1 MTRISRLALITSCSL
16 ALGACSHIG
25 IASPKLF
32 QPAAS
37 QPEQTAAPIS
47 ARVWPQTAS
56 DIAPDPNVRFGTLA
70 NGMRYALLK
79 NATPTGQAAIR
90 LRFDAGSLM
99 ETDAQQ
105 GLAHFLEHMA
115 FNGSKNVA
123 EGEMVKILERHGLS
137 FGADTNASTDFT
149 QTIYKLDL
157 PKTDDDTVDT
167 SLMLM
172 RETASELTISQEAV
186 DRERGIL
193 LSEERSRDSP
203 GFRVFKQSFSFFLKD
218 QLAPRRL
225 PIGQAEVLKTASRD
239 LIADF
244 YSKYYRPERA
254 VLVVVGDFDLDA
266 MEGKIKAR
274 FGDWQTTAPVG
285 PEPDMGKLA
294 NRDLEAKIAVEPG
307 SRTSIQYGWQRPVDL
322 SADRI
327 AKRRDDLIWSL
338 GLAVV
343 NRRLERLARGENP
356 AFIGAVVYTNNEV
369 NSAERTTV
377 SVNVEPDKW
386 RDGLTVTQ
394 AEIKRAVA
402 FGVLQTE
409 LDREIAEYRA
419 NLVALAARAETRR
432 TTALANE
439 LIGSVDDRSVVTSPA
454 QDLAMF
460 EQSVQG
466 LSAETVSTTLKRAFI
481 GQGPLIF
488 MSSPDPIVGGDKVL
502 LETFKAADAQKVTP
516 PVQEAAVTW
525 PYSQFGPIG
534 TVAER
539 KDIAD
544 LDTVFIRFANGVRLT
559 VKQTKFTQDQILVRA
574 RLGNGKLDLPKDRA
588 TASWMPGWAATEGGL
603 KALTNEQIEKVL
615 TGRIY
620 GLDLSLDDDAL
631 ELNGATRP
639 ADLDTQLQLMAAY
652 VQEPGWRTQGFERA
666 KTLYIPFNAQL
677 DATPGGVLQRE
688 IEALLHSGDRR
699 WAFPTKDQISA
710 TKADELK
717 QVLEPSLTDGP
728 AEIIIVGDITVDK
741 AIEAVAATFGA
752 LPARPER
759 APVKTGWDVQFPA
772 GTPQPVILTHKGRA
786 DQASAFIAWPSQD
799 FVADPQEART
809 LRVLAQIIELR
820 MTDELREKQ
829 GATYSPSASADASM
843 IYPGYGYIAAS
854 VEMPPAKLE
863 GFFSDMD
870 KIAADLR
877 DQPVSADE
885 LQRAKTP
892 QLDSLEKA
900 RQTNGYWLNILSGAQ
915 TEDLRPYPANV
926 MIRALANT
934 QPRSVRLDAARSV
947 MASLAK
953 VTAADL
959 QKAAKTYLKPDKAWR
974 LKVVPETK

>member
-1 MTRISRLALITSCSL
+1 
-16 ALGACSHIG
+16 
-25 IASPKLF
+25 
-32 QPAAS
+32 
-37 QPEQTAAPIS
+37 
-47 ARVWPQTAS
+47 
-56 DIAPDPNVRFGTLA
+56 
-70 NGMRYALLK
+70 
-79 NATPTGQAAIR
+79 
-90 LRFDAGSLM
+90 
-99 ETDAQQ
+99 
-105 GLAHFLEHMA
+105 
-115 FNGSKNVA
+115 
-123 EGEMVKILERHGLS
+123 
-137 FGADTNASTDFT
+137 
-149 QTIYKLDL
+149 
-157 PKTDDDTVDT
+157 
-167 SLMLM
+167 
-172 RETASELTISQEAV
+172 
-186 DRERGIL
+186 
-193 LSEERSRDSP
+193 
-203 GFRVFKQSFSFFLKD
+203 
-218 QLAPRRL
+218 
-225 PIGQAEVLKTASRD
+225 
-239 LIADF
+239 
-244 YSKYYRPERA
+244 
-254 VLVVVGDFDLDA
+254 
-266 MEGKIKAR
+266 
-274 FGDWQTTAPVG
+274 
-285 PEPDMGKLA
+285 
-294 NRDLEAKIAVEPG
+294 
-307 SRTSIQYGWQRPVDL
+307 
-322 SADRI
+322 
-327 AKRRDDLIWSL
+327 
-338 GLAVV
+338 
-343 NRRLERLARGENP
+343 
-356 AFIGAVVYTNNEV
+356 
-369 NSAERTTV
+369 
-377 SVNVEPDKW
+377 
-386 RDGLTVTQ
+386 
-394 AEIKRAVA
+394 
-402 FGVLQTE
+402 
-409 LDREIAEYRA
+409 
-419 NLVALAARAETRR
+419 
-432 TTALANE
+432 
-439 LIGSVDDRSVVTSPA
+439 
-454 QDLAMF
+454 
-460 EQSVQG
+460 
-466 LSAETVSTTLKRAFI
+466 
-481 GQGPLIF
+481 
-488 MSSPDPIVGGDKVL
+488 
-502 LETFKAADAQKVTP
+502 
-516 PVQEAAVTW
+516 
-525 PYSQFGPIG
+525 
-534 TVAER
+534 
-539 KDIAD
+539 
-544 LDTVFIRFANGVRLT
+544 
-559 VKQTKFTQDQILVRA
+559 
-574 RLGNGKLDLPKDRA
+574 
-588 TASWMPGWAATEGGL
+588 
-603 KALTNEQIEKVL
+603 
-615 TGRIY
+615 
-620 GLDLSLDDDAL
+620 
-631 ELNGATRP
+631 
-639 ADLDTQLQLMAAY
+639 MAAY

-900 RQTNGYWLNILSGAQ
+900 RQTNGYWLNMLSGAQ

-926 MIRALANT
+926 MIKALANT

>member
-1 MTRISRLALITSCSL
+1 MTRISRLTLMVSL
-16 ALGACSHIG
+16 SLSLGACGHIQLPL
-25 IASPKLF
+25 PKLF
-32 QPAAS
+32 SPAVHKTDDAGS
-37 QPEQTAAPIS
+37 PIS

-56 DIAPDPNVRFGTLA
+56 DISPDPSVRFGTLA
-70 NGMRYALLK
+70 NGMRYALKK

-90 LRFDAGSLM
+90 FRFDAGSLM

-123 EGEMVKILERHGLS
+123 EGEMIKILERHGLS

-149 QTIYKLDL
+149 QTVYKLDL

-167 SLMLM
+167 SLMLL

-186 DRERGIL
+186 DRERGIV

-203 GFRVFKQSFSFFLKD
+203 GYRVFKQGFGFFLKD

-225 PIGQAEVLKTASRD
+225 PIGKVEVLKTASRD

-266 MEGKIKAR
+266 MEDKIKTR
-274 FGDWQTTAPVG
+274 FGDWQASG
-285 PEPDMGKLA
+285 PEGSEPDLGKLA
-294 NRDLEAKIAVEPG
+294 KRGLDAKIAVEPG
-307 SRTSIQYGWQRPVDL
+307 SRTSIEYGWLRPVDL
-322 SADRI
+322 SGDSV
-327 AKRRDDLIWSL
+327 AKRRDDLIEQL

-343 NRRLERLARGENP
+343 NRRLERLARGDNP
-356 AFIGAVVYTNNEV
+356 AFIGAAVYTANEV
-369 NSAERTTV
+369 KSAERTIV

-386 RDGLTVTQ
+386 RDGLTTVQ
-394 AEIKRAVA
+394 AEVKRAVT
-402 FGVLQTE
+402 FGVLQSE
-409 LDREIAEYRA
+409 LDREISETRA

-432 TTALANE
+432 TTALASE

-454 QDLAMF
+454 QELALF

-466 LSAETVSTTLKRAFI
+466 LSAETVSKSLKGAFI
-481 GQGPLIF
+481 GQGPLVF
-488 MSSPDPIVGGDKVL
+488 LSSPNPIVGGEKVL
-502 LETFKAADAQKVTP
+502 LETFKAADEQKVTP
-516 PVQEAAVTW
+516 PSQEATVTW
-525 PYSQFGPIG
+525 PYSQFGPVG

-539 KDIAD
+539 KDISD

-574 RLGNGKLDLPKDRA
+574 RLGNGKLDLPKDRD
-588 TASWMPGWAATEGGL
+588 TAAWMPGWAATEGGL
-603 KALTNEQIEKVL
+603 KALTSEQIEKVL
-615 TGRIY
+615 TGKIY
-620 GLDLSLDDDAL
+620 GLDLGLDDDAL
-631 ELNGATRP
+631 VLNGTTRP
-639 ADLDTQLQLMAAY
+639 ADLDTQLQLMTAF

-666 KTLYIPFNAQL
+666 KALYTPLNAQL
-677 DATPGGVLQRE
+677 EATPGGVMRRE
-688 IEALLHSGDRR
+688 LEGLLHTGDKR
-699 WAFPTKDQISA
+699 WVFPTRDQISA

-717 QVLEPSLTDGP
+717 HVLEPSLTDGP
-728 AEIIIVGDITVDK
+728 AEIVIVGDITVDK

-759 APVKTGWDVQFPA
+759 APVKTGWAVQFPA
-772 GTPQPVILTHKGRA
+772 GTPQPVALTHKGRA

-799 FVADPQEART
+799 FAADPQEART

-829 GATYSPSASADASM
+829 GATYSPSASADASWL
-843 IYPGYGYIAAS
+843 YPGYGYIAAS

-863 GFFSDMD
+863 GFFADMD

-877 DQPVSADE
+877 DHPVSADE

-892 QLDSLEKA
+892 QLDALEKA

-915 TEDLRPYPANV
+915 TEAVRPYPAQV
-926 MIRALANT
+926 LIKTLAGT
-934 QPRSVRLDAARSV
+934 EPRSVRLDAARSV
-947 MASLAK
+947 MASLAR

-959 QKAAKTYLKPDKAWR
+959 QKAAQTYLKPDKAWR
-974 LKVVPETK
+974 LKVVPEAK

>member
-1 MTRISRLALITSCSL
+1 MTRFSRLALMMSCSL
-16 ALGACSHIG
+16 SLGACGHMHIPV
-25 IASPKLF
+25 PKLF
-32 QPAAS
+32 HAAPRPS
-37 QPEQTAAPIS
+37 TQTAAPIS

-56 DIAPDPNVRFGTLA
+56 DIAPDPKIRFGTLA

-115 FNGSKNVA
+115 FNGSKHVA

-157 PKTDDDTVDT
+157 PQTDDDTVDT

-172 RETASELTISQEAV
+172 RETASDLTISQEAV
-186 DRERGIL
+186 DRERGVV
-193 LSEERSRDSP
+193 LSEERSSDSP
-203 GFRVFKQSFSFFLKD
+203 GFRVFKQGFSFFLKD

-225 PIGQAEVLKTASRD
+225 PIGKVEVLKTASRD

-244 YSKYYRPERA
+244 YHKYYRPERA
-254 VLVVVGDFDLDA
+254 VLVMVGDFDLDA
-266 MEGKIKAR
+266 MEGKIKTR
-274 FGDWQTTAPVG
+274 FGDWQASAPVG
-285 PEPDMGKLA
+285 SEPDLGRLA
-294 NRDLEAKIAVEPG
+294 KRGLEAKIAIEPG
-307 SRTSIQYGWQRPVDL
+307 SRTSIEYGWQRPVDL
-322 SADRI
+322 SADRL
-327 AKRRDDLIWSL
+327 AKRRDDLIQSL
-338 GLAVV
+338 GLAVI
-343 NRRLERLARGENP
+343 NRRLERLARSDRP
-356 AFIGAVVYTNNEV
+356 AFIGAAIYTGNEV

-386 RDGLTVTQ
+386 RDGLAAAQ
-394 AEIKRAVA
+394 AEVKRALA
-402 FGVLQTE
+402 FGVLQGE
-409 LDREIAEYRA
+409 LDREISETRA

-432 TTALANE
+432 TTALASE

-454 QDLAMF
+454 QELALF

-466 LSAETVSTTLKRAFI
+466 LGAETVSKSLKGAFI

-488 MSSPDPIVGGDKVL
+488 LSSPDPIVGGEKGL
-502 LETFKAADAQKVTP
+502 LQTLKAANAQKVTP
-516 PVQEAAVTW
+516 PGQDAVVIW
-525 PYSQFGPIG
+525 PYGQFGPVG

-539 KDIAD
+539 QDISD
-544 LDTVFIRFANGVRLT
+544 LDTVFIRFANGLRLT
-559 VKQTKFTQDQILVRA
+559 VKQTKFTQDQILVRV
-574 RLGNGKLDLPKDRA
+574 RLGNGKLDLPKDRV
-588 TASWMPGWAATEGGL
+588 TAGWMPGWAATEGGL

-615 TGRIY
+615 TGKIY
-620 GLDLSLDDDAL
+620 GLDLGLDDDAL
-631 ELNGATRP
+631 EMNGATRP

-677 DATPGGVLQRE
+677 EATPGGVMQRE
-688 IEALLHSGDRR
+688 LEALLHPGDRR

-717 QVLEPSLTDGP
+717 QVLEPSLTDGS

-741 AIEAVAATFGA
+741 AIESVAATFGA

-759 APVKTGWDVQFPA
+759 APIKAGWDVQFPA
-772 GTPQPVILTHKGRA
+772 GTPEPVVLTHKGRA

-799 FVADPQEART
+799 FAADPQEART

-829 GATYSPSASADASM
+829 GATYSPSASADSSLL
-843 IYPGYGYIAAS
+843 YPGYGYIAAS
-854 VEMPPAKLE
+854 VEMPPAKLA
-863 GFFSDMD
+863 GFFADMD

-877 DQPVSADE
+877 DHPVSADE

-892 QLDSLEKA
+892 QLDSVEKA

-915 TEDLRPYPANV
+915 TETLRPYPAHV
-926 MIRALANT
+926 LIKTLAGT
-934 QPRSVRLDAARSV
+934 DPRSVRLDAARSV

-959 QKAAKTYLKPDKAWR
+959 QKAAQTYLKPGKAWR